1 MSVEQTLAARGPANI
16 PQVSSAYYYLPMKKS
31 VSSAH
36 SSSSKAR
43 AVDEYLATIPEPARS
58 TLNKVRATIRTVVP
72 AETEEVISYGMP
84 AFKHKK
90 VLVWYAAFS
99 EHCSL
104 FPTPSVIEQFKT
116 DLKGYKI
123 AKGTIQFPIDKP
135 LPASL
140 LNKIVKAR
148 LAQVEKKR

>member
-1 MSVEQTLAARGPANI
+1 MSANI
-16 PQVSSAYYYLPMKKS
+16 PLASSAYYYLPMKKS
-31 VSSAH
+31 ASSTR
-36 SSSSKAR
+36 SSSSKAKT
-43 AVDEYLATIPEPARS
+43 VDEYLATIPEPARR

-84 AFKHKK
+84 AFKYKK

-104 FPTPSVIEQFKT
+104 FPTPSVIEQFREE
-116 DLKGYKI
+116 LKGHKL
-123 AKGTIQFPIDKP
+123 AKGTIQFPVDKP

-140 LNKIVKAR
+140 LKKIVKAR
-148 LAQVEKKR
+148 LAQIEKKE